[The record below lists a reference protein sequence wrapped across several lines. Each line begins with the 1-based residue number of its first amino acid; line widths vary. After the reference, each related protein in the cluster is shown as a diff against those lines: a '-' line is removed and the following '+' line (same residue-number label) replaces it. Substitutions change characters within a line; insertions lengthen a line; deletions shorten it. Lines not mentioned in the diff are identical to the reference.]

1 MSPKLLKKLG
11 LIIGIFV
18 GIIVILFL
26 FSSCSGGGSSS
37 KLKSIRTDMVQA
49 AYRYYSKESHKDELP
64 QDDGTSTSITL
75 KKLVQEG
82 EMNEPTSAYKDETIK
97 CNGEVF
103 VENNNGHYLYT
114 PYIECKSDTKENNVS
129 SIYLKDKI
137 IEDQKVETGVGLY
150 EEGNTYVERGE
161 VKNNYIV
168 VDELLYRIIRINEDG
183 SIRVLANDSVDNVIW
198 DNRYNIEENYNYGI
212 NDYITNDIPSRINEK
227 LTKAYY
233 NRFSDKM
240 KALIVTQDLCIG
252 KRSVGDSTKDGSTE
266 CSKKY
271 KTQLGAIVTYEY
283 LQASLDSECVLA
295 NSRNCNNYNWL
306 GDKYYASWIIT
317 ADADTTYQAYYVNG
331 TIQLTNCSSSDSVYP
346 VFNISG
352 NILYKDGKGTEEDPY
367 QIRYYPVGDEYEKQK
382 KDKEKKDSDI

>member
-26 FSSCSGGGSSS
+26 FSSCSSGSSNS

-49 AYRYYSKESHKDELP
+49 AYRYYSKEAHKDELP

-82 EMNEPTSAYKDETIK
+82 EFTEPSEAYKDETIK

-103 VENNNGHYLYT
+103 IENNNGNYLYT
-114 PYIECKSDTKENNVS
+114 PYIECKSDTKDHNVS

-150 EEGNTYVERGE
+150 EMGNTYVERGE
-161 VKNNYIV
+161 VKNNYIMI
-168 VDELLYRIIRINEDG
+168 DELLYRIIRINEDG
-183 SIRVLANDSVDNVIW
+183 TIRVFANDSVDNIIW

-227 LTKAYY
+227 LGKAY
-233 NRFSDKM
+233 NKM
-240 KALIVTQDLCIG
+240 STKLKTYMVTQDLCIG

-271 KTQLGAIVTYEY
+271 KTQIGAIATYEY
-283 LQASLDSECVLA
+283 LQASLDPECVLA

-306 GDKYYASWIIT
+306 GDRVYSSWLIT
-317 ADADTTYQAYYVNG
+317 ADADSTYQAYFVNG
-331 TIQLTNCSSSDSVYP
+331 TVQLTYCNSSDSVYP
-346 VFNISG
+346 VFNLSG
-352 NILYKDGKGTEEDPY
+352 NVLYKEGKGTEEEPY
-367 QIRYYPVGDEYEKQK
+367 QIRYYPVGEEYEQSK
-382 KDKEKKDSDI
+382 KESKTKSSEI